1 MIESNALIPTAASE
15 TRAIVRTV
23 RGSVRSWTG
32 RSVVTNATDRVRPR
46 FATAGMHRTRVSEM
60 RDSAS
65 RITVVR
71 TRSALSGPATTS
83 ILRRRPFSPLTS
95 G

>member
-1 MIESNALIPTAASE
+1 MTHSSSIVAPVPNRSAAA
-15 TRAIVRTV
+15 RAVRA
-23 RGSVRSWTG
+23 SVRSWTG
-32 RSVVTNATDRVRPR
+32 RAVVTSATNRVQPR

-65 RITVVR
+65 RTSVVR
-71 TRSALSGPATTS
+71 SFRALSGPATS
-83 ILRRRPFSPLTS
+83 SSLRRRPTSPLAS